1 MPMHLHADWINEAM
15 VFLLAAGIAV
25 PLFQRAQ
32 LGSVIGFLIAGIIV
46 GPYGLGRFTEA
57 VPLLD
62 YVTIKDPDSVATL
75 AELGVMFLL
84 FTIGL
89 EISLERLWAMR
100 RMVFGIGGTQ
110 VFVSALVIGTIAWAF
125 GNSTEISVVIG
136 LAFALSSTAIVM
148 QTLYE
153 THRVAT
159 RLGRLSLSV
168 LLMQDIMVVPIL
180 LIVGLLAAGSQG
192 NILIAVGE
200 ALGLAAIA
208 VIVILVLGRYAVRP
222 LFQLTASAKS
232 RDLFMAV
239 TLFAV
244 GGIALLTNAA
254 GLSLA
259 LGAFLAGLLL
269 SESEFRHQIE
279 VDIEPFKGLLL
290 GLFFMSV
297 GMGIDLAAVIDNFGF
312 LAMSVIGL
320 FVLKAVI
327 IAAILF
333 GFGIRKR
340 DTIEAALL
348 LGQAGE
354 FVFVIVG
361 LALAEGLLPPE
372 TAQFFFLVASLTMI
386 ATPFVARAAEHIAKR
401 FDEPDGVG
409 DDATTLPEDLQDHV
423 IIGGFGR
430 VGRLVAD
437 VLEAENVPYVG
448 LDRDSGAVSAARK
461 HGHNLYF
468 GDAGQGEILKR
479 AGGASARAFIVTL
492 DEPRAAEHMVRAAR
506 ELAPNALIYARAKD
520 IVHAKQL
527 HALGVTGIV
536 PEAVEGSLQLA
547 GRLLEGLGFP
557 DEAVVKRIATVR
569 EMADPSLR

>member
-1 MPMHLHADWINEAM
+1 MHLHADWINEVM
-15 VFLLAAGIAV
+15 VFLVAASIAV
-25 PLFQRAQ
+25 PLFQRAR
-32 LGSVIGFLIAGIIV
+32 LGSVIGFLIAGLIV
-46 GPYGLGRFTEA
+46 GPFGLGRFTDV
-57 VPLLD
+57 VPVFE
-62 YVTIKDPDSVATL
+62 YITIKDPDSVATL

-84 FTIGL
+84 FTLGL
-89 EISLERLWAMR
+89 EISLERLWEMR

-110 VFVSALVIGTIAWAF
+110 VFVSALVIGVIAWAF
-125 GNSTEISVVIG
+125 GNGTEISIVIG
-136 LAFALSSTAIVM
+136 LAFALSSTAIAM

-168 LLMQDIMVVPIL
+168 LLMQDLMVVPIL
-180 LIVGLLAAGSQG
+180 LIVGILAAGFLG
-192 NILIAVGE
+192 NVAIAVIE

-208 VIVILVLGRYAVRP
+208 VIIILVLGRYALRP
-222 LFQLTASAKS
+222 LFLLTASAKS

-239 TLFAV
+239 TLLAV
-244 GGIALLTNAA
+244 GGIALLTSAA

-297 GMGIDLAAVIDNFGF
+297 GMGIDLAAVIEKFGV
-312 LAMSVIGL
+312 LVMSVVGL
-320 FVLKAVI
+320 FVLKAAI
-327 IAAILF
+327 IAVILF
-333 GFGIRKR
+333 AFGVRKR
-340 DTIEAALL
+340 VTVEAALL

-361 LALAEGLLPPE
+361 LALAEGLVPAE

-386 ATPFVARAAEHIAKR
+386 ATPFVARAAERIAQR
-401 FDEPDGVG
+401 FEEHDGIG
-409 DDATTLPEDLQDHV
+409 DDAKVLPDDWQDHV

-437 VLEAENVPYVG
+437 VLEAENVPYIG
-448 LDRDSGAVSAARK
+448 LDRDSGAVSVGRK
-461 HGHNLYF
+461 EGYNLYF
-468 GDAGQGEILKR
+468 GDAAHGEILSR
-479 AGGASARAFIVTL
+479 AGGGKARAFIVTL
-492 DEPRAAEHMVRAAR
+492 DEPQAAEHMVKAAR
-506 ELAPNALIYARAKD
+506 ELAANAMIYARAKD
-520 IVHAKQL
+520 AGHARRL
-527 HALGVTGIV
+527 HGLGVTGIV

-557 DEAVVKRIATVR
+557 DDAIFKRIATVR
-569 EMADPSLR
+569 EMADPTLR

>member
-1 MPMHLHADWINEAM
+1 MHLHADWINEAM
-15 VFLLAAGIAV
+15 VFLLAAGIVV
-25 PLFQRAQ
+25 PLFQHARM
-32 LGSVIGFLIAGIIV
+32 GSVVGFLIAGIIV
-46 GPYGLGRFTEA
+46 GPFGLGQFTDA

-62 YVTIKDPDSVATL
+62 YVTIKDTESVATL
-75 AELGVMFLL
+75 AELGVIFLL
-84 FTIGL
+84 FTLGL
-89 EISLERLWAMR
+89 EISLERLWGMR
-100 RMVFGIGGTQ
+100 RMVFGIGGSQ
-110 VFVSALVIGTIAWAF
+110 VLVSALIIGAIAYAF
-125 GNSTEISVVIG
+125 GNSTDIAIVVG

-168 LLMQDIMVVPIL
+168 LLMQDLMVVPIL
-180 LIVGLLAAGSQG
+180 FVVGILAADAQG
-192 NILIAVGE
+192 NAWIALAE
-200 ALGLAAIA
+200 ALGFAAIA
-208 VIVILVLGRYAVRP
+208 VVGILVLGRYAVRP

-244 GGIALLTNAA
+244 GGIALLTSAA

-297 GMGIDLAAVIDNFGF
+297 GMGIDLAAVLENLG
-312 LAMSVIGL
+312 LLLMSVVGL
-320 FVLKAVI
+320 FALKAAI
-327 IAAILF
+327 IAIVLMAF
-333 GFGIRKR
+333 KVRRR

-361 LALAEGLLPPE
+361 LARAEGLVPAE
-372 TAQFFFLVASLTMI
+372 TAQFFFLIASLTMI
-386 ATPFVARAAEHIAKR
+386 ATPFVARGAERIAQRLGDAEAASGASAVL
-401 FDEPDGVG
+401 PD
-409 DDATTLPEDLQDHV
+409 DLQDHV

-437 VLEAENVPYVG
+437 VLEAENVPYIG
-448 LDRDSGAVSAARK
+448 LDRDASAVSEARK
-461 HGHNLYF
+461 LGHNLYF
-468 GDAGQGEILKR
+468 GDASRAEFLHK
-479 AGGASARAFIVTL
+479 AGGENARAFIITL
-492 DEPRAAEHMVRAAR
+492 DEPKAAEHMVKMVR
-506 ELAPNALIYARAKD
+506 ELAPDAMIYARAKD
-520 IVHAKQL
+520 ATHARRL
-527 HALGVTGIV
+527 SELGVTGVV
-536 PEAVEGSLQLA
+536 PEAVEGSLRLA

-557 DEAVVKRIATVR
+557 DDAVIKRIATIR
-569 EMADPSLR
+569 ELEDPSLR

>member
-1 MPMHLHADWINEAM
+1 MHLHADWINEAM
-15 VFLLAAGIAV
+15 VFLVAASIAV
-25 PLFQRAQ
+25 PLFQRAR
-32 LGSVIGFLIAGIIV
+32 LGSVIGFLIAGLIV

-57 VPLLD
+57 MPVLE
-62 YVTIKDPDSVATL
+62 YITIKDPDSVATL

-84 FTIGL
+84 FTLGL
-89 EISLERLWAMR
+89 EISLGRLWEMR
-100 RMVFGIGGTQ
+100 RMVFGIGGSQ
-110 VFVSALVIGTIAWAF
+110 VFLSALIIGAIAWAF
-125 GNSTEISVVIG
+125 GNSAEIAIVIG

-168 LLMQDIMVVPIL
+168 LLMQDLMVVPIL
-180 LIVGLLAAGSQG
+180 LIVGMLAAGSEG
-192 NILIAVGE
+192 NVVVAVLE

-208 VIVILVLGRYAVRP
+208 VIVILVLGRYALRP
-222 LFQLTASAKS
+222 LFMLTASAKS

-239 TLFAV
+239 TLLAV
-244 GGIALLTNAA
+244 GGIALLTSAA

-297 GMGIDLAAVIDNFGF
+297 GMGIDLAAVIENFAF
-312 LAMSVIGL
+312 LVMSVVGL
-320 FVLKAVI
+320 FALKAAI
-327 IAAILF
+327 ITAILF
-333 GFGIRKR
+333 GFGVRKR
-340 DTIEAALL
+340 VTVEAALL

-361 LALAEGLLPPE
+361 LAYSEGLVPPE

-386 ATPFVARAAEHIAKR
+386 ATPFVARFAERIAER
-401 FDEPDGVG
+401 FEEHDGVG
-409 DDATTLPEDLQDHV
+409 DDAKTLPDDWQDHV

-437 VLEAENVPYVG
+437 VLDAENVPYIG
-448 LDRDSGAVSAARK
+448 LDRDSGVVSVARK
-461 HGHNLYF
+461 EGYNLYF
-468 GDAGQGEILKR
+468 GDAAHAEILNR
-479 AGGASARAFIVTL
+479 AGGGKARAFIVTL
-492 DEPRAAEHMVRAAR
+492 DEPQAAEHMVKAAR
-506 ELAPNALIYARAKD
+506 ALAPNGMIYARAKD
-520 IVHAKQL
+520 ASHARRL
-527 HALGVTGIV
+527 HSLGVTGIV

-557 DEAVVKRIATVR
+557 DEAIFKRIATVR
-569 EMADPSLR
+569 EMADPTLR